1 MPLNDYFSDYRA
13 TLIWMAVIIATV
25 LVQWFIASG
34 SKAKQEGAIPGKE
47 PAQSDHH
54 SFVFRAWR
62 THQNSLENLSP
73 MLGTVVLAILAGA
86 PPLWTASVSAVFA
99 VARIAHMVLYYA
111 IATNKNPS
119 PRSYF
124 FMLGLLAN
132 IVLLVMAAFAMI
144 SG

>member
-1 MPLNDYFSDYRA
+1 MFLTDYRA

-25 LVQWFIASG
+25 LVQWFVASG
-34 SKAKQEGAIPGKE
+34 TKARQAGAIPGKE
-47 PAQSDHH
+47 PQQMSHQD
-54 SFVFRAWR
+54 FVFRAWR

-73 MLGTVVLAILAGA
+73 MLGTVVLAILAGVD
-86 PPLWTASVSAVFA
+86 PLWTASATAVFA

-111 IATNKNPS
+111 IATEKNPS

-132 IVLLVMAAFAMI
+132 IALLVMVLVTLFNGA
-144 SG
+144 